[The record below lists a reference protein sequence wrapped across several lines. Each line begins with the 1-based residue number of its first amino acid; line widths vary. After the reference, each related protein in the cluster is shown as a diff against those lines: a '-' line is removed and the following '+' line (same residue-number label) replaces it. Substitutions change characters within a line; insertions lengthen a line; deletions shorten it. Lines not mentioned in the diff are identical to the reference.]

1 MAPKVDPILSL
12 YGRAGAELRWSR
24 TPDRS
29 TATAPA
35 RAAFTSKFEAQVRQ
49 EFPDLPDDQITR
61 MAEHRRKAFFLDLA
75 ARSVASRRRQ
85 KAGAS

>member
-1 MAPKVDPILSL
+1 MARNVDPVLSL

-35 RAAFTSKFEAQVRQ
+35 RAAFTSKFEAQVRN
-49 EFPDLPDDQITR
+49 EFPGLPDEQITR

-75 ARSVASRRRQ
+75 AKSVASRRRR
-85 KAGAS
+85 KAGTS